1 MDLDLRKQQI
11 LNAVVQDYVLTA
23 EPVGSQILVE
33 RYALGVK
40 SATVRNELAELSERG
55 FLRQPH
61 TSAGRVPSDRG
72 YRFYVNRLM
81 PLLPFQ
87 HLAVQQVQSALLSA
101 ESELDTI
108 LRKTCQLLSQL
119 TNLPAVATSPEAPD
133 DTRLR
138 QIFLSPAATDK
149 ALLVLLLSTG
159 RTEHRLLPDATLSAT
174 AALEL
179 ANALNATYSEKPLTE
194 LRRIQ
199 SSAELPPPELRA
211 YTPLW
216 QRLVRELVQSIQG
229 IAENVPVYVEGTQSV
244 LAQPEFRD
252 VDRLSQFFRV
262 LQERAAVL
270 ELLRIEAVEQEFA
283 IRIGEEL
290 GRPELH
296 AFAVVSSPYFVG
308 TRERGSI
315 GVVGPTRMDY
325 SAAVTSVRF
334 LAHTLSELLTHHAI
348 AA

>member
-81 PLLPFQ
+81 PIVRLE
-87 HLAVQQVQSALLSA
+87 HLEVLRVQQALRSA
-101 ESELDTI
+101 ESELDAI
-108 LRKTCQLLSQL
+108 LRKTCQLLTQL

-133 DTRLR
+133 DTHLR
-138 QIFLSPAATDK
+138 QVFLSPAATDK
-149 ALLVLLLSTG
+149 LLLVLLFSTG
-159 RTEHRLLPDATLSAT
+159 RTEHRLLPEASVGASDSL
-174 AALEL
+174 AL
-179 ANALNATYSEKPLTE
+179 ADALNLNFGAKPLTE
-194 LRRIQ
+194 LRRVQ
-199 SSAELPPPELRA
+199 SETQLPPPELRSH
-211 YTPLW
+211 TRLW
-216 QRLVRELVQSIQG
+216 QRLVRELVLAIQSVT
-229 IAENVPVYVEGTQSV
+229 ENAPVFIEGTQSV

-252 VDRLSQFFRV
+252 VERLSQFFV
-262 LQERAAVL
+262 MLQERAAMV
-270 ELLRIEAVEQEFA
+270 ELLRFEVAEQEFA

-290 GRPELH
+290 GRPELQ

-308 TRERGSI
+308 TRERGTI
-315 GVVGPTRMDY
+315 GVIGPTRMDY
-325 SAAVTSVRF
+325 GAAVTSVRF
-334 LAHTLSELLTHHAI
+334 LAQSLSELLTHLAV